1 MEAEVKVLDLNQ
13 SVYDICVKYP
23 EIKQMMVN
31 LGFTDLGKPGILQ
44 TAGRFM
50 TIPRG
55 AKMKNIDLELIK
67 KNIRDLGYEI
77 KE

>member
-1 MEAEVKVLDLNQ
+1 MEEKIVDLSQ
-13 SVYDICVKYP
+13 SVHDILTKYP
-23 EIKQMMVN
+23 DIKQMMVKS
-31 LGFTDLGKPGILQ
+31 GFAELETPGILQ

-50 TIPRG
+50 TIPKG

-67 KNIRDLGYEI
+67 KSIRDLGYQI